1 MSRTPTI
8 TRIDLNPLGGVAG
21 DMFAAALLDAFPEH
35 KPDLLAD
42 LERAGLPAGVTAGI
56 TAASSSGLRGAR
68 FVVTQETAARPPRSF
83 ADVQAF
89 VDAGELGR
97 SVRARAV
104 AIFHLLAEAEASVHG
119 TTVDQVHF
127 HEVSDWDS
135 LVDILAAASLID
147 RLDGAR
153 WRIGP
158 LPLGRG
164 SVQTAHGEIPVPAPA
179 ALHLLQGFE
188 WVDDG
193 GAGERVT
200 PTGAAILRHLE
211 PGPLGGPARG
221 TLARV
226 GVGCGTRETK
236 GRPNILRALAFS
248 DVKTVPGEDVVE
260 RLAFEI
266 DDMTG
271 EEIAVALDH
280 LRATPGVIDVTTS
293 AMTGKKGRPASGFR
307 LMVDP
312 AAAETAVE
320 ACFSETSTLGVRL
333 STARRR
339 VLERRAIDGAE
350 ARVKAALRP
359 GGVVT
364 AKAESDDLAAT
375 PGLAARRSLAARVTS
390 SAKDTEGEG

>member
-1 MSRTPTI
+1 MSELPAV

-35 KPDLLAD
+35 KAGLLAD
-42 LERAGLPAGVTAGI
+42 LERSGLPAGVTAGI
-56 TAASSSGLRGAR
+56 AAASSNGLSGAR
-68 FVVTQETAARPPRSF
+68 FVVTQETGERPPRSF
-83 ADVQAF
+83 TEVRAF
-89 VDAGELGR
+89 VDAGDLGQT
-97 SVRARAV
+97 VRARAI
-104 AIFHLLAEAEASVHG
+104 AIFHHLAEAEAAVHG

-147 RLDGAR
+147 RLDGTR

-164 SVQTAHGEIPVPAPA
+164 TVQTAHGEIPVPAPA

-188 WVDDG
+188 WLDDG
-193 GAGERVT
+193 GPGERVT

-221 TLARV
+221 TLARI

-236 GRPNILRALAFS
+236 GRPNILRAIAFS
-248 DVKTVPGEDVVE
+248 DVKVVPGADVVE

-293 AMTGKKGRPASGFR
+293 AMTGKKGRPAAGFR

-320 ACFSETSTLGVRL
+320 ACFSETSTLGIRL
-333 STARRR
+333 STVRRR
-339 VLERRAIDGAE
+339 VLERRTLESAE
-350 ARVKAALRP
+350 TRAKAALRP
-359 GGVVT
+359 GGMVT
-364 AKAESDDLAAT
+364 VKAESDDLAAT
-375 PGLAARRSLAARVTS
+375 TGLAARRALAARVTS
-390 SAKDTEGEG
+390 PGKDAGGEG